1 MNNQVTDLLGIT
13 NGKKLRT
20 KRVTAQLKRV
30 VQDLFEASDTGAGS
44 VDDHFRF
51 SQRRLGQGG
60 GEVDIQDF
68 LHASGE
74 CSMSTYAM
82 VSLLTYVAAGK
93 GMANRSSLQTSV
105 PLSVVRR
112 RARGVLA
119 TILKEVIKADTFFEC
134 TVGEISEDTLQLQIE
149 VNSIGWPR
157 VNAEMVKQA
166 HWTFSRIF
174 PADTAW
180 MGMSEM
186 MVLAA
191 SFSTGKRSPRVKKA
205 ALCLLASLNDVVCA
219 AVEYGKNRGAPWTSS
234 GAVNIPDRM
243 SATRRIQRS
252 PC

>member
-1 MNNQVTDLLGIT
+1 MGVIAT
-13 NGKKLRT
+13 
-20 KRVTAQLKRV
+20 
-30 VQDLFEASDTGAGS
+30 
-44 VDDHFRF
+44 
-51 SQRRLGQGG
+51 
-60 GEVDIQDF
+60 
-68 LHASGE
+68 
-74 CSMSTYAM
+74 
-82 VSLLTYVAAGK
+82 
-93 GMANRSSLQTSV
+93 RSSLKTSV

-134 TVGEISEDTLQLQIE
+134 TVDEMSEAHLQLQIE

-191 SFSTGKRSPRVKKA
+191 SFGTGKRSPRVKKA

-219 AVEYGKNRGAPWTSS
+219 AVEYGKNGGAPWSSS
-234 GAVNIPDRM
+234 GAIDIPDRM

-252 PC
+252 LC